1 LRGRIKLVGRVE
13 FTMVVLVVLV
23 GLSVGVLDEL
33 WFFLTTVMMMGVRMT
48 ARTKSPM
55 KIIQHIF

>member
-1 LRGRIKLVGRVE
+1 MGRIKLVGRVE
-13 FTMVVLVVLV
+13 FTMVVLVVLA

-33 WFFLTTVMMMGVRMT
+33 WFFLTTVMMMGVRT
-48 ARTKSPM
+48 AARTKSPM